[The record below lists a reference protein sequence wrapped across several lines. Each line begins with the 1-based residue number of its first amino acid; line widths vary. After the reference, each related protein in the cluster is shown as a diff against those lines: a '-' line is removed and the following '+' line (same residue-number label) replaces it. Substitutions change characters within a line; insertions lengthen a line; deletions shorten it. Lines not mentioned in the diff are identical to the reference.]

1 MTKLFSAFAA
11 ALMLTLSVAAFEP
24 AHAAN
29 TSYGQSSE
37 TGAYAAGGT
46 AYAPL
51 GGN

>member
-1 MTKLFSAFAA
+1 MTKIISMFAA
-11 ALMLTLSVAAFEP
+11 ALMLTVGAAAFQP
-24 AHAAN
+24 TQAA
-29 TSYGQSSE
+29 TSNYGQSSA